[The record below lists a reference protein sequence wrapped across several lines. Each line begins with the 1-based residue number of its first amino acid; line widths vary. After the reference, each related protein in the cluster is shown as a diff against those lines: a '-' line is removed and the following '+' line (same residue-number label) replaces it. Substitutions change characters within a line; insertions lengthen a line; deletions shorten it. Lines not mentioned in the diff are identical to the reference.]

1 MCGEIKFIKGIKFM
15 SVLKNKRTTS
25 NVEFYN
31 NAILLRKQI
40 TIFLLKDFGIKDK
53 VRNLNNFTNIRNI
66 TENDKI
72 LLEEFMTK
80 YKLGSKIYEE
90 YPVWFLEEERRN
102 IIHLLNELLY
112 DIVHANT
119 IYVRSISE
127 YKTRRKYQTKAIS
140 ICELLLQEFQ
150 YLIDILPIN
159 INKLEYYIELIIKE
173 IALLKGWRKSD
184 NKILKRLLD
193 KEKE

>member
-1 MCGEIKFIKGIKFM
+1 M
-15 SVLKNKRTTS
+15 SVLKNKRTKS

-40 TIFLLKDFGIKDK
+40 TIFLLKDFGMKDK
-53 VRNLNNFTNIRNI
+53 VRNLNNFTSIRNI

-80 YKLGSKIYEE
+80 YKLSSKIYEE

-119 IYVRSISE
+119 IYVRSVSE